1 MQSLSIVFALLLVP
15 YSTIFSQECQGFQR
29 GRRRRREEEEDE
41 EEDEEGMK
49 NEGKNGRITNKYIYI
64 NSTGKDKKEERKE
77 IRKEKEAKEGRTKKR
92 NGENRRKKHMIQYHE
107 SLLLENLLPKRSRA
121 RK

>member
-29 GRRRRREEEEDE
+29 GRRRRRRREEEEDE

-49 NEGKNGRITNKYIYI
+49 NEGKNGRITNKHI
-64 NSTGKDKKEERKE
+64 
-77 IRKEKEAKEGRTKKR
+77 
-92 NGENRRKKHMIQYHE
+92 
-107 SLLLENLLPKRSRA
+107 
-121 RK
+121 